1 MQIKTHSAPAKERV
15 TPVPLG
21 DFDVSE
27 DENTLINRLYYAVP
41 SFEGG
46 RFRCSFFFEENTF
59 RKETNGDL
67 TLIRSG
73 LKAENTVPFSP
84 T

>member
-1 MQIKTHSAPAKERV
+1 MQIKTQSAPTQERV

-21 DFDVSE
+21 DFDVWE
-27 DENTLINRLYYAVP
+27 DETVLVNRLYYAMP

-67 TLIRSG
+67 ILIRSE
-73 LKAENTVPFSP
+73 LRAEKTVPFGP